1 MDLTF
6 LQEPPFNL
14 DHEALAWVEETFAS
28 LSESEKIA
36 QLFNPRSAE
45 TTTTEAARFAQMQP
59 GGVTRT
65 IGADGAAERAYL
77 AQLQALAKV
86 PLLISAD
93 LEGSRMSL
101 PFGTPV
107 PNPLA
112 LAAIDDLEVTDRI
125 SRIMA
130 REALAVGINWSYT
143 PVIDINHAFRSAI
156 VATRGYGSDPDR
168 IARHAR
174 TQVKAFQD
182 AGLAATAK
190 HWPGEGY
197 DDRDQHLM
205 TTINPLSVADW
216 HANFGRL
223 YRDMIDAGVMSVM
236 SAHIAFPAYVLAQNP
251 DAGVEAYRPASI
263 SGLLNQKLLRE
274 ELGFNG
280 LIVSDASEMAG
291 LTSWM
296 LAVKAKVELLI
307 NGCDLVLFS
316 SDPLAEMASVAQAL
330 TEGRLTQARFT
341 DAVLRVLGL
350 KAAIG
355 LHKGTAPQGDFAR
368 AEDQT
373 YAARVL
379 RRAPTLVKDTQDLLP
394 LDVSR
399 HRRVLIMTTGIVD
412 VLQGGHFEFALPQML
427 KAEGFEITIYQP
439 GHKVTPEH
447 YDLILY
453 LFGEETLLTRG
464 CIFLD
469 WAKLGGDLRAS
480 MARYWHSIP
489 TAMISFGYPYYLYDA
504 PRVPTYINAYAT
516 MDGMQEA
523 VVDLLMG
530 RADWNRNSPVDPFSG
545 APDGRY

>member
-296 LAVKAKVELLI
+296 PAVKAKVELLI